1 MPRKTRSLNLGVDS
15 AVQSCLC
22 NNCTL
27 YLLAICVSCLHGKV
41 PKAEDEEAVEVAPK
55 KKKKKKTQ
63 AGLIKPFFL
72 AVQFLCA
79 I

>member
-15 AVQSCLC
+15 AVQSCLY
-22 NNCTL
+22 NNCTS
-27 YLLAICVSCLHGKV
+27 YLLPICVSCLHGKV
-41 PKAEDEEAVEVAPK
+41 LKAKDEDAVEEAPR
-55 KKKKKKTQ
+55 KKKKTQ

>member
-1 MPRKTRSLNLGVDS
+1 M
-15 AVQSCLC
+15 
-22 NNCTL
+22 
-27 YLLAICVSCLHGKV
+27 SCLHGKV
-41 PKAEDEEAVEVAPK
+41 PKAKDEEAVEEAP
-55 KKKKKKTQ
+55 KKKKKTQ